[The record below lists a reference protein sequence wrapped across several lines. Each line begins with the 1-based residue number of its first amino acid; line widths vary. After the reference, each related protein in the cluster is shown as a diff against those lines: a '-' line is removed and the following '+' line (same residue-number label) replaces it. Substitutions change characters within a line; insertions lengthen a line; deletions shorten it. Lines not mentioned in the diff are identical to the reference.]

1 MDSFVLLR
9 RTSLTAFADAVDR
22 LRSGKGGQILSVFSR
37 ASLARKDDIEGIR
50 DAEGFMLFDNGV
62 EGSVDTGTRGYVP
75 IIYAVP

>member
-1 MDSFVLLR
+1 M
-9 RTSLTAFADAVDR
+9 
-22 LRSGKGGQILSVFSR
+22 SVFSR